1 MKGPGIKSETQA
13 LEALICASME
23 RYLTGQESTNSDGM
37 LFLDSWHNVKTSPGS
52 DKKSK
57 PNVLVRPMTRQ

>member
-13 LEALICASME
+13 LEALLCASME
-23 RYLTGQESTNSDGM
+23 RCLTGHEPTNSDGM
-37 LFLDSWHNVKTSPGS
+37 LFLDSWHDAKTSPGS

-57 PNVLVRPMTRQ
+57 PNVLVRPMTRR